1 MDSIP
6 QSSLQILSQILPLF
20 GIFLLN
26 FETFTNF
33 WSQFQKFLLQL
44 PSIRS
49 RAQRLPP
56 KLNPTFLFYF
66 FSSVSLAFLSKF
78 DLGLLLMA
86 SSDPPPSPKIENPVK
101 TLDDESSPTA
111 PIRVLVTHSLA
122 LSSPIRQI
130 QNPVESSSSPSN
142 NECRDS
148 QITPAGSYMPSFE
161 YLSDDDDHKVEPAEP
176 FSWSYLKNEPTGVVC
191 IPSL

>member
-6 QSSLQILSQILPLF
+6 PSSLQILSQILPLF

-33 WSQFQKFLLQL
+33 WSQFRKLLLQL
-44 PSIRS
+44 PSS
-49 RAQRLPP
+49 NPSPP
-56 KLNPTFLFYF
+56 KPNPT
-66 FSSVSLAFLSKF
+66 SSSTFLAFFRKFNLALSSM
-78 DLGLLLMA
+78 D
-86 SSDPPPSPKIENPVK
+86 SSDPPPPSPKIENPIK

-111 PIRVLVTHSLA
+111 PIRALVAHSLA

-130 QNPVESSSSPSN
+130 QHESPSDKTPSSAD
-142 NECRDS
+142 NEYRPS
-148 QITPAGSYMPSFE
+148 QIPSDDNDKSYIPSFE
-161 YLSDDDDHKVEPAEP
+161 YLSDDDDHKMEPPEP

-191 IPSL
+191 LPFNPFL